1 MDQAYIRQFAQIP
14 SVVSTRRHIYGQVIT
29 ARQWRQSLALIAV
42 LVSNKNG
49 AQVTATHDQASQAR
63 LGSPHT
69 EAAIHQQRA
78 CAPRHYLG
86 ITAAPT
92 AKGRKL
98 HSLSISTIYCWRT
111 TGECY

>member
-29 ARQWRQSLALIAV
+29 ARQRRHTFDVVAV
-42 LVSNKNG
+42 LVSNQNG
-49 AQVTATHDQASQAR
+49 AQVTGSEAQASEAR
-63 LGSPHT
+63 LGFRGT
-69 EAAIHQQRA
+69 EAAIRQQRA
-78 CAPRHYLG
+78 GAPRHARG
-86 ITAAPT
+86 STTAAT
-92 AKGRKL
+92 AKGSKL